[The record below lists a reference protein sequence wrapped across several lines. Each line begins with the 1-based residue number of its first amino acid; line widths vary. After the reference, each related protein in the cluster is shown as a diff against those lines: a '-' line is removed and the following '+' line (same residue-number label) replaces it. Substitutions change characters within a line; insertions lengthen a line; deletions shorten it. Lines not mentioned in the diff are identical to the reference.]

1 MRFRETP
8 LPGAFVIEP
17 EPHSDSRGWL
27 ARTFCTVEFAQH
39 GLSFDVVQGY
49 QSKSL
54 RKGTIRGLHYQ
65 VPPMVESKLVR
76 CVAGAIYDLI
86 LDLRPDSPTYLLSFG
101 LELTADN
108 GLALYVPGMLAHGTQ
123 ALTDGAQVLSLSNRA
138 YAPANE
144 RGVRYDDLDL
154 AGRWPLPVTNV
165 SAKDL
170 TWPPQSDSLR
180 CSHDHC

>member
-17 EPHSDSRGWL
+17 EPYHDSRGWL
-27 ARTFCTVEFAQH
+27 ARIFCNAEFAQH
-39 GLSFDVVQGY
+39 GLSFDLVQGY

-54 RKGTIRGLHYQ
+54 QKGTIRGLHYQ

-101 LELTADN
+101 LELTAEN

-138 YAPANE
+138 YAPAYE

-170 TWPPQSDSLR
+170 TWPTIRLVEMQP
-180 CSHDHC
+180 